1 MTEYTFLA
9 IIEGMTAD
17 GRPNQKNFSC
27 LDANLNAT
35 FDKATKT
42 IHVTGT
48 MLCENWDDATD
59 RPLFTVDI
67 TAAVS
72 APYSHDNNE
81 TDFAESFP
89 TYSLITDDSDQGVIY
104 VDARN
109 ENDAVAALEFWVE
122 ENATTLAPG
131 TYPINDSH
139 QLQTVSMSE
148 GTDDSGSILYSFVGH
163 VYEQRIL
170 SDVWFLVSGTVTVS
184 ESGVITVEGLNSN
197 GKTVKCV
204 LGDTSTGI
212 TTVGAQSQSGSVLK
226 HLENGRLVITKNGHR
241 YNGMGVEMK

>member
-1 MTEYTFLA
+1 MNYFYK
-9 IIEGMTAD
+9 ICRD
-17 GRPNQKNFSC
+17 
-27 LDANLNAT
+27 
-35 FDKATKT
+35 DKATKT

-72 APYSHDNNE
+72 APYSQDNNE

-212 TTVGAQSQSGSVLK
+212 TTVGAQSDSVLK